1 MIKGNFGSDG
11 ELFFD
16 IELIAVE
23 GLELPAIAMLDT
35 GFTELLAINSQDLEA
50 LGWRY
55 LRKRQLRTAQGITIF
70 KIYLGKV
77 RLDGQE
83 FEIPVYA
90 GNDITEVLLGSQW
103 LKTMRLVADMPSG
116 ILTLEAL

>member
-35 GFTELLAINSQDLEA
+35 GFTELLAVNSQDLEA

-83 FEIPVYA
+83 FQIPVYT

-116 ILTLEAL
+116 ILTLEAS